1 MLLQDWLGLD
11 WLFNLLFNF
20 LFVNWLNGL
29 DRLVMDLVLNY
40 YVSNFGFVVL
50 NWSLNRAR
58 VFLGRL
64 LFSIVSFLGPR
75 LVHQLLS
82 TTITTSATTLTPIT
96 ISSTAR

>member
-1 MLLQDWLGLD
+1 LLLQDWLSLY
-11 WLFNLLFNF
+11 WLFSLLFNF
-20 LFVNWLNGL
+20 LFVNWFNGF

-40 YVSNFGFVVL
+40 CVSNFGFAML
-50 NWSLNRAR
+50 DWSLNRAR
-58 VFLGRL
+58 IFLGRL

-82 TTITTSATTLTPIT
+82 TTITTSAATLAPIT

>member
-1 MLLQDWLGLD
+1 LLLQDWLSLY

-20 LFVNWLNGL
+20 LFVNWFNGF

-40 YVSNFGFVVL
+40 CVSNFGFTML
-50 NWSLNRAR
+50 DWSLNRAR
-58 VFLGRL
+58 IFLGRL

-82 TTITTSATTLTPIT
+82 TTITTSAATLAPIT

>member
-1 MLLQDWLGLD
+1 MLLQDWLSLY

-20 LFVNWLNGL
+20 LFVNWFNGF
-29 DRLVMDLVLNY
+29 DRLVMELVLNY
-40 YVSNFGFVVL
+40 CVSNFGFTML
-50 NWSLNRAR
+50 DWSLNRAR
-58 VFLGRL
+58 IFLGRL

-82 TTITTSATTLTPIT
+82 TTITTSAATLAPIT

>member
-1 MLLQDWLGLD
+1 MLLQDWLSLY

-20 LFVNWLNGL
+20 LFVNWFNGF

-40 YVSNFGFVVL
+40 CVSNFGFTML
-50 NWSLNRAR
+50 DWSLNRAR
-58 VFLGRL
+58 IFLGRL
-64 LFSIVSFLGPR
+64 LFSIVSFLGSR

-82 TTITTSATTLTPIT
+82 TTITTSAATLAPIT